1 MNVCY
6 YHVTYAFR
14 SESTL
19 YSCLNVKKLLA
30 WNWRDIW
37 SLSDSSGNRTQNQLV
52 SKRTVNHLAK
62 LTKWLSCVLS
72 TYSVRC
78 IWLYVVIMPCTRFRV
93 NLHSIVAWMS
103 RNSLLLALIPLVS
116 LKLCLRV
123 NNILLRSKNLYLYF
137 LVIIIDMTSITKQ
150 WYIPIVAS

>member
-6 YHVTYAFR
+6 YHVTYAFQ

-19 YSCLNVKKLLA
+19 YSCLNVKELLA

-116 LKLCLRV
+116 LKPCLRV

>member
-6 YHVTYAFR
+6 YHVTYAFQ

-19 YSCLNVKKLLA
+19 YSCLNIKELLT

-37 SLSDSSGNRTQNQLV
+37 SLSDSSENRTQNQLV

-78 IWLYVVIMPCTRFRV
+78 IWLYVIIMPCTRFRV

-116 LKLCLRV
+116 LKPCLRV

-137 LVIIIDMTSITKQ
+137 LVIIIDMTSITRQ